1 MLIVNN
7 SMPKSGSSL
16 LRHFVVE
23 MIRGVCFKG
32 QRAFTDRIKSGE
44 ITGRGTYVSKLDHHL
59 IVNLLEISQNI
70 GPVLVK
76 VHLPYSDQLEKLL
89 TSRDIFVTY
98 NYRDPR
104 DMILSAVDHHHRAK
118 AMGQNDFGEYDSIP
132 KALPIAV
139 HWAKQAVLWKRSS
152 ITYDISYKYFLRNK
166 LEVLNHINKAAG
178 FALPKDTLQGIINQ
192 EVLDRKP
199 GKNQFNKG
207 LVSRYKNE
215 MSEQDLEMCNSAL
228 KDYIDI
234 LA

>member
-1 MLIVNN
+1 
-7 SMPKSGSSL
+7 MPKSGSSL
-16 LRHFVVE
+16 LRYFVVE

-32 QRAFTDRIKSGE
+32 QRAFTDRIKSGD
-44 ITGRGTYVSKLDHHL
+44 INGRGTYVSKLDHYL
-59 IVNLLEISQNI
+59 INNLLKISQNI

-118 AMGQNDFGEYDSIP
+118 AMGLNDFHEFESIA
-132 KALPIAV
+132 KAIPIAV
-139 HWAKQAVLWKRSS
+139 RWAKQAVLWKRSK
-152 ITYDISYKYFLRNK
+152 ITYDISYKHFLHNK
-166 LEVLNHINKAAG
+166 LKILNHINKAAG
-178 FALPKDTLQGIINQ
+178 FALPEDTLQKIINQ

-207 LVSRYKNE
+207 LESRYMDE
-215 MSEQDLEMCNSAL
+215 MSKQELEMCNSAL
-228 KDYIDI
+228 KEYIDI